1 MTDLGT
7 DIQSMIVDK
16 KIDYKWG
23 KPAENAKA
31 ADDSTSSTCVTI
43 QQLKSKVYMA
53 EQTGMTVGTFCT
65 ETADDSV
72 YKIVKMSEEEVT
84 LQKVLYG
91 ESAGETTTIKM
102 DKFLTL
108 CKPFKGKV
116 QQIVEVSDADT
127 PLNNKASLEESVKD
141 AARLAIRL
149 KTAKATTKGLF
160 QKIKVLKEP
169 LAVRVTAPFEP
180 GQLVIQRCLRNLAE
194 QPMHASL
201 HTCSQVV
208 ASRARCMEKRAS
220 AFECS
225 RELCNVCACVCLHC
239 V

>member
-1 MTDLGT
+1 
-7 DIQSMIVDK
+7 MIVEK
-16 KIDYKWG
+16 KIDYKWA

-31 ADDSTSSTCVTI
+31 ADDSTSSTALSVTV

-53 EQTGMTVGTFCT
+53 EQTGMTAGTFCA
-65 ETADDSV
+65 ETATNNV
-72 YKIVKMSEEEVT
+72 YKIVKMSEDEVT
-84 LQKVLYG
+84 LQKHLHG
-91 ESAGETTTIKM
+91 ESVGPATTIIM

-108 CKPFKGKV
+108 CKPLKGKV
-116 QQIVEVSDADT
+116 QQIVEVADADT

-160 QKIKVLKEP
+160 KMITILKEP

-180 GQLVIQRCLRNLAE
+180 GQLVIPRCLRNLAE

-225 RELCNVCACVCLHC
+225 RELCNVCVCIVC
-239 V
+239 RCSV